1 MGDFLLFDA
10 IGKAFGDKVVLEG
23 ISLGLDRG
31 ECVALLGESGC
42 GKTSLLNITAGFLK
56 ADRGTLTCDG
66 RVLDGPG
73 TQVPTRRRGFAMVFQ
88 DFSLWPH
95 MTLGEN
101 VAFGLRLRGMNR
113 AEREKRAEEALARVG
128 LQGRGGEYPAQL
140 SGGQQQRVAIARAI
154 VVEPR
159 LLLLDEPL
167 SALDARLREDLR
179 DEIARIIQTLEV
191 TALYVTHDQ
200 TEALTV
206 AHRVAVMRGGR
217 IEQVDTPEEI
227 YARPKTAYVA
237 EFLGGANLLEEGRRM
252 IRREQVRIVIGS
264 PREISLLPGEESIP
278 GVCLISRYVGGQFEV
293 FLETESGR
301 VLRGFHPHLIEPG
314 RRASA
319 CFSKAA
325 CHSL

>member
-1 MGDFLLFDA
+1 MGDFLVFDS
-10 IGKAFGDKVVLEG
+10 IGKSFGEKTVLED
-23 ISLGLDRG
+23 ISLGLERG

-42 GKTSLLNITAGFLK
+42 GKTSLLNIAAGFLR
-56 ADRGTLTCDG
+56 ADGGTLRCDG
-66 RVLDGPG
+66 KVLDGPG
-73 TQVPTRRRGFAMVFQ
+73 TCVPTRQRGFAMVFQ

-101 VAFGLRLRGMNR
+101 VGFGLRLRGVNR
-113 AEREKRAEEALARVG
+113 ADRDRRAAEALERVG
-128 LQGRGGEYPAQL
+128 LGGRGAEFPAQL

-154 VVEPR
+154 VVEPK

-227 YARPKTAYVA
+227 YARPATGYVA
-237 EFLGGANLLEEGRRM
+237 NFLGGANLLDGGRRM
-252 IRREQVRIVIGS
+252 IRREQVRIVEGS
-264 PREISLLPGEESIP
+264 PREISLSAGEESLP
-278 GVCLISRYVGGQFEV
+278 GVCVVSRYVGGQFEV
-293 FLETESGR
+293 FLELADGR
-301 VLRGFHPHLIEPG
+301 IFRGYHPSAIEAG

-319 CFSKAA
+319 CFSGSD